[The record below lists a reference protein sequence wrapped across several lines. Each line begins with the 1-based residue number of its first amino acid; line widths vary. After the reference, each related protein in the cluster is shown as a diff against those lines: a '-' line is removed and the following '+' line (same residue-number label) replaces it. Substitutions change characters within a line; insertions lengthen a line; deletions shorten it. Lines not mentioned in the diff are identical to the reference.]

1 MRAMTLILVSAII
14 ILIVVKYNTNK
25 KRNMDLEQFNSNID
39 QNKENMEN

>member
-1 MRAMTLILVSAII
+1 MTLILVSAII